1 MATTWIRELTGG
13 LDTRKLPETSAGG
26 TLIRARDGHITR
38 GGEFEQRADFVKVYD
53 LPAGLT
59 KGLASSPEGLVVFGH
74 QAEPTG
80 VPAGVTYQR
89 LQHPQAEALADVKV
103 TTLFKGKV
111 QALGEFADDKTY
123 IFFDGTRVDDTNAPP
138 NLADSGNPE
147 ALLTQT
153 EKMYVGAGPNLF
165 YSGVA
170 VSTDFG
176 DGVAAGAG
184 FEDMSTHAEGSER
197 IIALAPYDSL
207 AAVFARRVIQIWS
220 LDPDPDVN
228 RRVQTLLNTGAIATR
243 SVTQFG
249 DGDVFYLDRSGVRSL
264 RSRDSSNSANTTDV
278 GSAIDTLINDLIEEI
293 TEAQAANAI
302 GLIEPRDGRF
312 WMILGQSIFV
322 FSYFTASQVSAW
334 TEYRPGFSISHAVV
348 YNDRVWVRSGDSVY
362 VYGGTGETFSYSDNV
377 GEAWLP
383 YLDGDDPTRAKHL
396 EGIDAAVR
404 GTWQI
409 DVAMDPNNEAA
420 SDPVARID
428 KTTFGGER
436 INYEADFNHASLRFR
451 AIAPLSATKP
461 AKLASAVL
469 HYQSDAEED
478 S

>member
-1 MATTWIRELTGG
+1 MATTWIREFTGG

-38 GGEFEQRADFVKVYD
+38 GGEFEQRADFVEVYE
-53 LPAGLT
+53 LPSGLT
-59 KGLASSPEGLVVFGH
+59 KGLAATPDGLTVFGH
-74 QAEPTG
+74 QAEPAGIPSG
-80 VPAGVTYQR
+80 VSYQR
-89 LQHPQAEALADVKV
+89 LQHPSAEALDDVKV
-103 TTLFKGKV
+103 TTLFKAKLQV
-111 QALGEFADDKTY
+111 LGQFTTGETY
-123 IFFDGTRVDDTNAPP
+123 LFFDGARVTDTNAPP
-138 NLADSGNPE
+138 NLADSGVPE

-153 EKMYVGAGPNLF
+153 EKVYVGSGPNLF

-170 VSTDFG
+170 DSTDFG
-176 DGVAAGAG
+176 DGVAVGAG

-197 IIALAPYDSL
+197 ITALAPYDSL
-207 AAVFARRVIQIWS
+207 AAIFARRVIQIWS
-220 LDPDPDVN
+220 LDPDPTLN
-228 RRVQTLLNTGAIATR
+228 RRVQTLSNTGAISTR

-249 DGDVFYLDRSGVRSL
+249 DGDVFYLDRSGIRSL
-264 RSRDSSNSANTTDV
+264 RSRDSSNSARTTDV
-278 GSAIDTLINDLIEEI
+278 GSAIDTLVSDLIEEI
-293 TEAQAANAI
+293 TETEAANAI

-312 WMILGQSIFV
+312 WMIVGNRVFV
-322 FSYFTASQVSAW
+322 FSYFTGSKVSAW
-334 TEYRPGFSISHAVV
+334 TEYLPGFTISHAVV
-348 YNDRVWVRSGDSVY
+348 FNDRVWVRSGDTVY

-383 YLDGDDPTRAKHL
+383 YLDGDDPSRAKHL
-396 EGIDAAVR
+396 KGVDAAVR
-404 GTWQI
+404 GTWQLNL
-409 DVAMDPNNEAA
+409 AMDPNSEAV

-436 INYEADFNHASLRFR
+436 IDYEADFNHASLRFKVV
-451 AIAPLSATKP
+451 APLSATRP